1 MKSLALN
8 EIASLKRSKQRDN
21 CCYDTKQGEGVAKRV
36 NGKSDKNNK

>member
-8 EIASLKRSKQRDN
+8 EIASLKTS
-21 CCYDTKQGEGVAKRV
+21 CYDTNKAKMLLNGV